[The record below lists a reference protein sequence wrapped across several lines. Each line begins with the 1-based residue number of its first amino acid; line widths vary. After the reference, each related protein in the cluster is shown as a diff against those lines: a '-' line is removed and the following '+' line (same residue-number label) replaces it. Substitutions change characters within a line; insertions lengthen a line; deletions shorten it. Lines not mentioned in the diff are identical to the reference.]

1 MKRRFLIPI
10 LLLAG
15 AARGEDAPAAPA
27 AAALSLSGF
36 ATLGV
41 ARSNSDDA
49 QFVRYNQAK
58 GVTTEA
64 GTGTDSNLGLQAS
77 YQFGPQLSATLQV
90 LTRQYT
96 KADYDSELSWA
107 FLRYQPR
114 PDLSLRL
121 GRVVMPSFMT
131 SDYQNVGYANTMM
144 RPPIEVYGLA
154 ALENVDGLDLSY
166 RRSLGAYT
174 VTAQFSGGVS
184 HGKLFVAGG
193 GGSIATYRA
202 PLYGLNLTLENG
214 PLLLRL
220 SRVSVL
226 MASDDFRMLN
236 KLTERLRGAGYAQ
249 LARDM
254 TLVGGKR
261 IDFSAIG
268 MTLDWRQFL
277 LQSEYGWRRAAEP
290 VYIPDNQAY
299 YLMAGYRVG
308 ALLPY
313 YAHAAVRQSGR
324 SITVP
329 ANFPT
334 GGALARAVDTGYLTA
349 GRQHSDLV
357 GLRWNFAKARAL
369 KLQIDRVRPSV
380 KSGDLIAG
388 PADGLKHPIIVVA
401 LALDAVF

>member
-1 MKRRFLIPI
+1 MKRGFLIPI

-15 AARGEDAPAAPA
+15 AARGDDAPAGA
-27 AAALSLSGF
+27 AGGALSLGGF

-49 QFVRYNQAK
+49 QFVRYNQAR
-58 GVTTEA
+58 GVTTDA
-64 GTGTDSNLGLQAS
+64 GTGTDSNLGLQGS
-77 YQFGPQLSATLQV
+77 YQFGPQWSATVQV

-96 KADYDSELSWA
+96 KADYDGELSWA

-114 PDLSLRL
+114 ADLSLRL
-121 GRVVMPSFMT
+121 GRVVLPSFMT

-144 RPPIEVYGLA
+144 RPPVEVYGLA
-154 ALENVDGLDLSY
+154 ALENVDGLDLTY

-174 VTAQFSGGVS
+174 ATAQFSGGVS
-184 HGKLFVAGG
+184 RGKLFVAGG

-202 PLYGLNLTLENG
+202 PLYGVNLTLENG

-220 SRVSVL
+220 SRFSAAL
-226 MASDDFRMLN
+226 ASDDFRMLN
-236 KLTERLRGAGYAQ
+236 NMTERLRRAGYAQ

-268 MTLDWRQFL
+268 VALDWRQFV

-290 VYIPDNQAY
+290 VYIPDAEAY
-299 YLMAGYRVG
+299 YLMAGYRLG

-324 SITVP
+324 SITLP
-329 ANFPT
+329 AGFLS
-334 GGALARAVDTGYLTA
+334 GGALARAVDGGYLTS
-349 GRQHSDLV
+349 GRQHSDLI

-380 KSGDLIAG
+380 KSGELIAG
-388 PADGLKHPIIVVA
+388 PADGLKHPITVVA